1 MRKTLKLS
9 FAASLALAGL
19 LFGLLALPTVADDH
33 AEAPGTLEWWAD
45 SDRYEAHGR
54 FDSWHFT
61 EIDIPDGD
69 IEKGS
74 VTFEVSLASVWEK
87 AEDLA
92 NHLRQHDFFHVEKFA
107 TSTVKIHGAEKQ
119 DDGSYVATA
128 TIDLHGVTKDVPVS
142 FNVTS
147 ESPLQIEGE
156 ATLSR
161 LAFGVGEAGSI
172 SDEVKIALSAT
183 VAE

>member
-1 MRKTLKLS
+1 MRRFLQITFTAS
-9 FAASLALAGL
+9 FALAVLLLGL
-19 LFGLLALPTVADDH
+19 VALPSVAADGD
-33 AEAPGTLEWWAD
+33 APGTLEWRAD
-45 SDRYEAHGR
+45 SDRYQAHGR

-69 IEKGS
+69 LETGS
-74 VTFEVSLASVWEK
+74 VTFVVDLASVWEK

-92 NHLRQHDFFHVEKFA
+92 NHLRQADFFNVAKFA

-119 DDGSYVATA
+119 ADGSFSATA
-128 TIDLHGVTKDVPVS
+128 TIDLHGVTKDVL
-142 FNVTS
+142 VTFRVVT
-147 ESPLQIEGE
+147 EAPLKIEGE

-172 SDEVKIALSAT
+172 SDEVRINLSAT
-183 VAE
+183 VEK